1 MQRTPEKT
9 ALQVVFY
16 IPVRVWVLVWRSLAN
31 TREGARGG
39 TWLLKL
45 SVPRSIR
52 QFNARNFRPVC
63 PPACWTSSGCSRV
76 IHLGLNVFQ
85 TKIRYLP
92 SYPSSQVFCV
102 LISAND
108 KTIHPFTQARNQGVT
123 QDSLLPPTP
132 YIQLPCCLI

>member
-9 ALQVVFY
+9 ALRGVFY

-52 QFNARNFRPVC
+52 QFNALNFRPVC

-76 IHLGLNVFQ
+76 ISDPTCSKLKFVIF
-85 TKIRYLP
+85 
-92 SYPSSQVFCV
+92 
-102 LISAND
+102 
-108 KTIHPFTQARNQGVT
+108 
-123 QDSLLPPTP
+123 PPTP
-132 YIQLPCCLI
+132 TPRSSVSSFQQMTKLSIHLLKPETKELLRTPSYLPHPISNFHVA